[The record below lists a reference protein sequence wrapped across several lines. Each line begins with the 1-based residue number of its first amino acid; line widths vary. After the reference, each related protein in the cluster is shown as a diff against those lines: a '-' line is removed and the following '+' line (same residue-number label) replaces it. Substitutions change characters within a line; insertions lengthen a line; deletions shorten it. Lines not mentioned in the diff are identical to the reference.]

1 MLKIRLTEEN
11 VSSVADI
18 LFDILSCKGGVALVP
33 TETVYGLIAR
43 ADDLEA
49 QERIF
54 KLKHRLAG
62 KRFGWFVHDWRILKN
77 YGVVLDGLPERLA
90 AEYCPGALTII
101 APCENG
107 TTQGFR
113 VPDVPLLL
121 ELLNKTASPLLQTS
135 ANASGMPDA
144 RSCNEALVQLDGEVD
159 CAVDGGTIP
168 VSAMA
173 STVVDAVGEKI
184 KILRQ
189 GGLDLQKWL

>member
-54 KLKHRLAG
+54 KLKHHLAG

-77 YGVVLDGLPERLA
+77 YSSICGDCR
-90 AEYCPGALTII
+90 
-101 APCENG
+101 
-107 TTQGFR
+107 R
-113 VPDVPLLL
+113 KS
-121 ELLNKTASPLLQTS
+121 KT
-135 ANASGMPDA
+135 
-144 RSCNEALVQLDGEVD
+144 
-159 CAVDGGTIP
+159 
-168 VSAMA
+168 
-173 STVVDAVGEKI
+173 
-184 KILRQ
+184 
-189 GGLDLQKWL
+189 